1 MKIASCRDV
10 ALAVCAAISYE
21 GAIFVRSYRDQVRSK
36 PAMLKNNKPIKYG
49 FNARQRFAF
58 FAPILAGATLRER
71 LLACLGALA
80 GILLT
85 ALICGVLYGPGVHL
99 PLIVAPIGA
108 SAVLLFAVPT
118 SPLAQPWSIVGGNT
132 ISALVGICVV
142 KFISDPILA
151 AGVSVSLAI
160 LAMSF
165 ARCLHPPGG
174 AAALTAVVGG
184 PAIASSGFLFPFIPV
199 GLNSLILVLLGIA
212 FHGVSRRAYP
222 HVAGPAPV
230 NTHGTQDP
238 PSQARVGFQRADVD
252 AALALLDET
261 FDIDPDDLDRLLR
274 QVELEALVRTHNDL
288 TCGDVMSRD
297 VISVNENDAADFARA
312 LLLKHNLRT
321 LPVVGARGRVE
332 GSVGLREL
340 TEKPGTVGKL
350 MSPVVTAL
358 ETDPAVSLVPALT
371 DGRAH
376 AAVIV
381 DGERHLRG
389 LITQTDLLAVLAQQM
404 GAPH

>member
-1 MKIASCRDV
+1 
-10 ALAVCAAISYE
+10 
-21 GAIFVRSYRDQVRSK
+21 
-36 PAMLKNNKPIKYG
+36 MLKKTQPTKPRL
-49 FNARQRFAF
+49 NARQRFGLF
-58 FAPILAGATLRER
+58 VPILAGATLRER

-80 GILLT
+80 GIFLT
-85 ALICGVLYGPGVHL
+85 ALISGVLFGQGAHL

-118 SPLAQPWSIVGGNT
+118 SPLAQPWSIIGGNT
-132 ISALVGICVV
+132 ISALVGVAVV
-142 KFISDPILA
+142 QFITDPIAA
-151 AGVSVSLAI
+151 AGVAVSLAT

-174 AAALTAVVGG
+174 AAALTVVVGG

-199 GLNSLILVLLGIA
+199 GLNSLLLVLLGIA

-222 HVAGPAPV
+222 HVAGPALA

-274 QVELEALVRTHNDL
+274 QVELEALVRAHGDL
-288 TCGDVMSRD
+288 TCGEIMSRD
-297 VISVNENDAADFARA
+297 LISVTIDDTPKVARS
-312 LLLKHNLRT
+312 LLLKHNLRI
-321 LPVVGARGRVE
+321 LPVVGPGGLVE

-340 TEKPGTVGKL
+340 TQDRGHVGQL
-350 MSPVVTAL
+350 MSPAVTAL
-358 ETDPAVSLVPALT
+358 ETDPAVSLAPALT

-376 AAVIV
+376 AVVIV
-381 DGERHLRG
+381 DEDRRLKG
-389 LITQTDLLAVLAQQM
+389 LITQTDLLALLARQM
-404 GAPH
+404 SAPG

>member
-1 MKIASCRDV
+1 
-10 ALAVCAAISYE
+10 
-21 GAIFVRSYRDQVRSK
+21 
-36 PAMLKNNKPIKYG
+36 MLKKNQPTKYEL
-49 FNARQRFAF
+49 NARQRFALF
-58 FAPILAGATLRER
+58 VPILAGATLRER

-85 ALICGVLYGPGVHL
+85 ALICGVLYGQGAHL

-108 SAVLLFAVPT
+108 SAVLLFAVPS
-118 SPLAQPWSIVGGNT
+118 SPLAQPWSIIGGNT
-132 ISALVGICVV
+132 ISALVGVGVV
-142 KFISDPILA
+142 QFISDPILG

-184 PAIASSGFLFPFIPV
+184 PAIGSSGFLFPFIPV

-212 FHGVSRRAYP
+212 FHGISRRSYP
-222 HVAGPAPV
+222 HVAVPGPI
-230 NTHGTQDP
+230 NIHGTQDP

-274 QVELEALVRTHNDL
+274 QVELEALVRTHHDL
-288 TCGDVMSRD
+288 ICGEVMSRD
-297 VISVNENDAADFARA
+297 VISVHESDTADFARA
-312 LLLKHNLRT
+312 LLLKHNLRS
-321 LPVVGARGRVE
+321 LPVVGAQGRVE

-340 TEKPGTVGKL
+340 TEKPGTVGTL

-381 DGERHLRG
+381 DGERRLRG
-389 LITQTDLLAVLAQQM
+389 LITQTDLLAVLAQQI
-404 GAPH
+404 GGPR

>member
-1 MKIASCRDV
+1 
-10 ALAVCAAISYE
+10 
-21 GAIFVRSYRDQVRSK
+21 
-36 PAMLKNNKPIKYG
+36 MLKKNRKTISRFSP
-49 FNARQRFAF
+49 RQRFALF
-58 FAPILAGATLRER
+58 VPILAGATLRER

-85 ALICGVLYGPGVHL
+85 GLICGVLYGQGAHL

-132 ISALVGICVV
+132 ISAFVGVGVMQIIV
-142 KFISDPILA
+142 DPILA
-151 AGVSVSLAI
+151 AAFAVSLAI

-174 AAALTAVVGG
+174 AAALTAVIGG

-212 FHGVSRRAYP
+212 FHGASRRGYP
-222 HVAGPAPV
+222 HVARSAPV

-261 FDIDPDDLDRLLR
+261 FDIDPGDLDRLLR
-274 QVELEALVRTHNDL
+274 QVELEALVRAHGDL
-288 TCGDVMSRD
+288 TCGEIMSRD
-297 VISVNENDAADFARA
+297 VVSVTIGDEPKVARS

-321 LPVVGARGRVE
+321 LPVVGPGGQVE
-332 GSVGLREL
+332 GTVGLREL
-340 TEKPGTVGKL
+340 IEDLGRIGQL
-350 MSPVVTAL
+350 MSPAMTAL

-371 DGRAH
+371 EGRAH
-376 AAVIV
+376 AVVIV
-381 DGERHLRG
+381 DGERRLKG

-404 GAPH
+404 GAPRRAAPT

>member
-1 MKIASCRDV
+1 
-10 ALAVCAAISYE
+10 
-21 GAIFVRSYRDQVRSK
+21 
-36 PAMLKNNKPIKYG
+36 MLKKIQSKKG
-49 FNARQRFAF
+49 GLNARQRFALF
-58 FAPILAGATLRER
+58 VPILAGATLRER

-85 ALICGVLYGPGVHL
+85 GLICGVLYGQGAHL

-132 ISALVGICVV
+132 ISALVGVGVV
-142 KFISDPILA
+142 QFIADPILA

-212 FHGVSRRAYP
+212 FHGASRRAYP
-222 HVAGPAPV
+222 HVAGPAPI

-238 PSQARVGFQRADVD
+238 PAQARVGFQRADVD
-252 AALALLDET
+252 AALALLDES

-274 QVELEALVRTHNDL
+274 QVELEALVRTHSDL
-288 TCGDVMSRD
+288 MCGEVMSRD
-297 VISVNENDAADFARA
+297 VISVNEGDTADFARA
-312 LLLKHNLRT
+312 LLLQHNLRT
-321 LPVVGARGRVE
+321 LPVVGESGRVE

-340 TEKPGTVGKL
+340 TEEPGTVETL

-381 DGERHLRG
+381 DDERRLKG
-389 LITQTDLLAVLAQQM
+389 LITQTDLLAVLAQRI
-404 GAPH
+404 GTSH